1 MVNLFDIVRRAQSG
15 SALDNLSQQYGL
27 NLDQTQRAVEALLPA
42 FTLGFERSARDP
54 MMFARILELMTSG
67 RFAPFFDARQSQPS
81 LQSSGQQVLDQLFGS
96 PELSRQ
102 VAAQASATTG
112 IALQVMQQMLPS
124 VAAMVMGGLFRFAS
138 VDGLADFLRA
148 WADWLRTLKQPDMH
162 MARPA
167 GSNPMAAWG
176 DLMSSFAGGAKE
188 PPKPA
193 PQADPWSSFMQGM
206 MGQPVPKPPPP
217 PPAQP
222 KPFEVL
228 SQMIDTGREVQAQH
242 LANLQTVFDGF
253 MGGRPSS

>member
-1 MVNLFDIVRRAQSG
+1 MVNLFDIVRQAQSG
-15 SALDNLSQQYGL
+15 SALDNLSRQFGL
-27 NLDQTQRAVEALLPA
+27 NPDQTQRAVEALLPA
-42 FTLGFERSARDP
+42 FTLGFQRSARDP
-54 MMFARILELMTSG
+54 MMFARVLEMMTSG
-67 RFAPFFDARQSQPS
+67 RFAPFYDARQSQPS

-112 IALQVMQQMLPS
+112 IALQVMQQILPS

-148 WADWLRTLKQPDMH
+148 WADWLRSLKPPEMQD
-162 MARPA
+162 ARPENR
-167 GSNPMAAWG
+167 SPFAAWSE
-176 DLMSSFAGGAKE
+176 LMSTFVGGGKE

-193 PQADPWSSFMQGM
+193 PPPDPWSSFMQGL
-206 MGQPVPKPPPP
+206 MGQPAAKPPPP
-217 PPAQP
+217 PPSQP

-228 SQMIDTGREVQAQH
+228 SQMVETGREVQKQH

-253 MGGRPSS
+253 LGVRPSS